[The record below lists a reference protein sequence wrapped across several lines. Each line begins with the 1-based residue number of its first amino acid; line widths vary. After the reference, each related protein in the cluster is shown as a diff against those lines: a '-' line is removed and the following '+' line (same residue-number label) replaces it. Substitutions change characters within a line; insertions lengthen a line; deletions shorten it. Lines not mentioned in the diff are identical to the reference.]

1 MSGPEDDDGA
11 PDLRGDKPSRENAP
25 LGRISKESPVG
36 AGLLCRRVGDR
47 VKVEV
52 NEDYSYYIVI
62 REIEKG
68 SDDESLP
75 IRGY

>member
-1 MSGPEDDDGA
+1 MGHH
-11 PDLRGDKPSRENAP
+11 
-25 LGRISKESPVG
+25 
-36 AGLLCRRVGDR
+36 VGDR
-47 VKVEV
+47 VKVDV
-52 NEDYSYYIVI
+52 NADYSYYIVI